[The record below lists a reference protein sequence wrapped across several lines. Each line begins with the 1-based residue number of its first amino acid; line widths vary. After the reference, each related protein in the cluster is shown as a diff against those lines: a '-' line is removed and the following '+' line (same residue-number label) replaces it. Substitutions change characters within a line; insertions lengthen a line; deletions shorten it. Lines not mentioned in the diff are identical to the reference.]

1 MRQHGNCAVLW
12 GGVGSVLGV
21 GLAAILGGA
30 GCGGGDPEGV
40 PRPQR
45 IILVSMDTVRAD
57 HVTGYGATGTTP
69 ALARMAEEG
78 VALENFYAASTF
90 TLPSHMSIFTGLDP
104 IEHGV
109 WREEAELNPNVATLA
124 ETLREAG
131 YQTAAFHEGGYVSPR
146 YGFGR
151 GFSTYEEFPRIAVV
165 DGALSRVTDWIR
177 DHRGERYFLFIH
189 TYAAHYPYG
198 GWEAFRESGG
208 LAGRLGSGEISALRA
223 GWDHAH
229 ALRQEGRAPEGIPP
243 LLRARCTLFNQL
255 SETHDEL
262 LGCGDN
268 FLSTE
273 TLDPDHAAGDLAA
286 VREGY
291 TTRIRQIDR
300 ALAEIRAVLENLG
313 EWEDT
318 LLVVTADHGEAF
330 LEHGSSQHDFIPYDE
345 VLRVPAVLSYP
356 RLLRGGGV
364 RGIGEATWH
373 LDLMPTILGLVGVD
387 FPGAPRG
394 VDLGPAL
401 RGEASLPADR
411 TVHPAILRLAHRE
424 PRPERRV
431 AVRGPLKYIEGDPA
445 FGDEGGLLFDRDQ
458 DPGETQNLRQSR
470 QDQFR
475 ELQQSATA
483 WRTQL
488 EPRRARH
495 RRTGQLLSPDPE
507 VRAPAIEIS
516 PEQLQRLK
524 ELGYVD

>member
-1 MRQHGNCAVLW
+1 MKRHGDS
-12 GGVGSVLGV
+12 VGSFCRV
-21 GLAAILGGA
+21 GQGLVAGLVAILGGV
-30 GCGGGDPEGV
+30 GCGAGESEPV

-57 HVTGYGATGTTP
+57 RVTGYGATGTTP
-69 ALARMAEEG
+69 ALAEIAEEG
-78 VALENFYAASTF
+78 VALKNFYAASTF

-124 ETLREAG
+124 EILREAG

-165 DGALSRVTDWIR
+165 DGALSGVIDWIR
-177 DHRGERYFLFIH
+177 DHHGERYFLFIH

-198 GWEAFRESGG
+198 GWEDLRKSGG
-208 LAGRLGSGEISALRA
+208 LAGRLEVSEIRALRA
-223 GWDHAH
+223 RWNDAH
-229 ALRQEGRAPEGIPP
+229 VLRQEGRAPEGIPP

-255 SETHDEL
+255 AETHDEL

-268 FLSTE
+268 FLSVE
-273 TLDPDHAAGDLAA
+273 TLDPQHGAGDLAV

-291 TTRIRQIDR
+291 DKRIRQIDR
-300 ALAEIRAVLENLG
+300 ALAEIRAVLESLG

-330 LEHGSSQHDFIPYDE
+330 LEHGSSQHDYIPYDE

-356 RLLRGGGV
+356 RLFRGGGV
-364 RGIGEATWH
+364 RGIEEATWH

-387 FPGAPRG
+387 FPGPSLG
-394 VDLGPAL
+394 LDLGPVL
-401 RGEASLPADR
+401 RGESSLPVDR
-411 TVHPAILRLAHRE
+411 TVHPTVLRLAHRE

-445 FGDEGGLLFDRDQ
+445 FGDEQGLLFDLEQ
-458 DPGETQNLRQSR
+458 DPGETQNLRASR
-470 QDQFR
+470 RDQFR
-475 ELQQSATA
+475 ALQESAAA
-483 WRTQL
+483 WRAQL
-488 EPRRARH
+488 EPRRALH
-495 RRTGQLLSPDPE
+495 RRTGQLLSSDPE
-507 VRAPAIEIS
+507 VAAPAIRLS
-516 PEQLQRLK
+516 PEERQKLK